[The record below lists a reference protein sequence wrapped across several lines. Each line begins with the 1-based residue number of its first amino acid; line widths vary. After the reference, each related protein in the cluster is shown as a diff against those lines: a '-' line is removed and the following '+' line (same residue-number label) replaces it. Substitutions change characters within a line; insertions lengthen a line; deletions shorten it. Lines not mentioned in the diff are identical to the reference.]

1 MSFHDRAILGDI
13 ELKSAEDD
21 ATDVVAKGLE
31 DFRNA
36 VDERLKAVETKAA
49 DTALT
54 ARLDKLEAKLNR
66 PAVHTG
72 PVETKSAEHNA
83 FFGYARY
90 GDARPD
96 RVELKALTVSTDAA
110 GGYLAPD
117 EFASEILKLTTEF
130 SPIRAYASVMTV
142 SSDKILFPRRTGSVA
157 ATWVAE
163 TDPRTASQ
171 PSFEQIAIENFEM
184 ATFTDVSVKL
194 LEDNAYGLEAFLMS
208 EFAERF
214 GMAEGFAFV
223 KGTGVGQPKG
233 LLTATGIAEI
243 KTGVAAGF
251 PAVSATTNPADVL
264 VKMFHAIPTV
274 HASRGAWLM
283 NRKTL
288 GELRS
293 WKNTAGDYIVNDARE
308 GGGALLFGRP
318 VIEATDM
325 PDIAAGAYPIM
336 FGDFSGYRII
346 DRVGL
351 SVLRDP
357 YSLGTVGQVRFIPRK
372 RVGADVTHP
381 DRFVKLKV
389 AA

>member
-49 DTALT
+49 DPALVS
-54 ARLDKLEAKLNR
+54 RLDKLEAKLNR

-72 PVETKSAEHNA
+72 GDELTADRKA
-83 FFGYARY
+83 FRGYARY
-90 GDARPD
+90 GDQRPD
-96 RVELKALTVSTDAA
+96 LVEVKTLTSANDPQ

-117 EFASEILKLTTEF
+117 EFANEILKLTTEF
-130 SPIRAYASVMTV
+130 SPIRAYANVTTV
-142 SSDKILFPRRTGSVA
+142 GSDKILFPRRTGSVA
-157 ATWVAE
+157 ASWVAE
-163 TDPRTASQ
+163 IDPRTASQ
-171 PSFEQIAIENFEM
+171 PSFEQIAIENFEL
-184 ATFTDVSVKL
+184 ATYTDASVKL
-194 LEDNAYGLEAFLMS
+194 LEDNAYNLEGFLS
-208 EFAERF
+208 GEFAEQF
-214 GMAEGFAFV
+214 GKAEGLAFV

-243 KTGVAAGF
+243 NTGNASAF
-251 PAVSATTNPADVL
+251 PASNPADVL
-264 VKMFHAIPTV
+264 VKMFHALPTV
-274 HASRGAWLM
+274 HSARGCWIM

-288 GELRS
+288 GVVRL
-293 WKNTAGDYIVNDARE
+293 WKDAQGRYLVNDAVD
-308 GGGALLFGRP
+308 GGFSTLFGRP

-325 PDIAAGAYPIM
+325 PDIAAGAFPIL
-336 FGDFSGYRII
+336 FGDLSGFRIV

-351 SVLRDP
+351 SFLRDP
-357 YSLGTVGQVRFIPRK
+357 YTLAGVGQVRFHARK
-372 RVGADVTHP
+372 RTGSDVTHP